1 MSWRPGALGVAAL
14 AAGLLVLT
22 GCTKDDTELRNW
34 LSQQKSQQPPPVDPI
49 PPIAP
54 YEKFIYAASHLRDPF
69 EDVLRQAA
77 QAAADGGAPAGS
89 SAAPPETNRRPEP
102 LESYPL
108 DALSMVGTL
117 EREDEGK
124 ELFALIQAPDSTVTR
139 VTVGNYLGQNYGRIT
154 SIAEYELQLN
164 EKIPD
169 GNGGWIDRE
178 SSIAIVEPAQ

>member
-1 MSWRPGALGVAAL
+1 MSRRLGLWRFAAL
-14 AAGLLVLT
+14 AAGLLVLA

-34 LSQQKSQQPPPVDPI
+34 LAEQKSRQPPPVDPI

-69 EDVLRQAA
+69 EDVLRQAS
-77 QAAADGGAPAGS
+77 QTAADGAAAAGS
-89 SAAPPETNRRPEP
+89 SATPPETNRRPEP

-117 EREDEGK
+117 EREEEGK

-154 SIAEYELQLN
+154 SIAEYAIQLN